1 LSGGASYGNPIYH
14 YANGVLTQ
22 LPGAGIRV
30 VGSWDPNNY
39 PSGVNAG
46 GFFVVNPQ
54 GQIYY
59 YSPGVGYLL
68 APGAAV
74 QVSPNNNGG
83 LFALGYDANA
93 NHAIYYYDLSQQ
105 NGWTQVTGLANSIS
119 ANGSNLYATNSTGF
133 IGVSGVISVGIFADA
148 SQPGTPMNRDQLG
161 ANSALYFNESA
172 TTSLATLLQ
181 GVGLGMIRWP
191 GGGVADNYH
200 WQTNIN
206 TEQTVNGQ
214 NLCTPNWNVNP
225 ATAFD
230 PFMLNMVKAG
240 GFDLNITVNYGSNL
254 ACTGGGDPNEAAAW
268 VNYANNVQHYGVKYW
283 TVGNEQYFNAL
294 NPFAIDLNSP
304 PHNASYYASQVANH
318 FYPLMKAQDPTIQ
331 VGVDIVAGT
340 LSGNN
345 IIPSWDQIVLANA
358 KYDFVEMHFYPEYGP
373 NDNDLTLLTTAPA
386 ALASYFA
393 TARSE
398 LSAAGH
404 ASTPIYLGEFD
415 ADSGG
420 GKQTL
425 SIVDALFTGMVLG
438 EVAKAG
444 FPMET
449 VFEGG
454 DDCPNTGNESSSIY
468 GWQNIGSFG
477 MYSSADTFQSCSSLG
492 PPLTPFPKA
501 RAYQLASQFVVAGE
515 KPLAV
520 TNTANLVRAY
530 GATQGS
536 GFAFMLFNLDQN
548 NATTQTVGVKNTSRT
563 SFTATTTT
571 YGKAQYD
578 QSQNGVWAGPV
589 SASLGT
595 VNNPFSI
602 TLPPWSMTVVQ
613 LK

>member
-1 LSGGASYGNPIYH
+1 VNGSWTQLGGA
-14 YANGVLTQ
+14 GVRI
-22 LPGAGIRV
+22 AA
-30 VGSWDPNNY
+30 SWDPGTY
-39 PSGVNAG
+39 PGGINPGGYYVANA
-46 GFFVVNPQ
+46 Q
-54 GQIYY
+54 GSIFYW
-59 YSPGVGYLL
+59 SPGVGYIQF
-68 APGAAV
+68 PGAAV
-74 QVSPNNNGG
+74 QLAPTNSGG
-83 LFALGYDANA
+83 LFALANDGA
-93 NHAIYYYDLSQQ
+93 TSHAIFYYDLT
-105 NGWTQVTGLANSIS
+105 GGPWTQKGGAANSIA
-119 ANGSNLYATNSTGF
+119 ANGNSVFATNAG
-133 IGVSGVISVGIFADA
+133 GGIFQSAITGSGLTPQAATIVADA
-148 SQPGTPMNRDQLG
+148 SQPGIPMTRDQLG
-161 ANSALYFNESA
+161 ANLALYFNESA
-172 TTSLATLLQ
+172 STPLAALLNGA
-181 GVGLGMIRWP
+181 GVGMIRWP
-191 GGGVADNYH
+191 GGDVADTYH

-206 TEQTVNGQ
+206 TENAVNGQ
-214 NLCTPNWNVNP
+214 TFCTPNYSVNS

-230 PFMLNMVKAG
+230 PFMLNMVKTS

-268 VNYANNVQHYGVKYW
+268 VNYANNLKGYGVKYW

-294 NPFAIDLNSP
+294 NLAAVDLNST
-304 PHNASYYASQVANH
+304 PHNAAFYASQVANQ

-340 LSGNN
+340 LTGNN

-373 NDNDLTLLTTAPA
+373 NDNDTTLLTTAPA

-444 FPMET
+444 IPMAT
-449 VFEGG
+449 VYEGVAN
-454 DDCPNTGNESSSIY
+454 CPNTGNVAASIY
-468 GWQNIGSFG
+468 GWQTIGSWG
-477 MYSSADTFQSCSSLG
+477 MYSSASAYQSCSSLG
-492 PPLTPFPKA
+492 PTLTPFPKA
-501 RAYQLASQFVVAGE
+501 RAFQVASQFVVAGE
-515 KPLAV
+515 RPLAI
-520 TNTANLVRAY
+520 TNTANLVQAY
-530 GATQGS
+530 GATHGS

-548 NATTQTVGVKNTSRT
+548 NSTTQTLNVKNTART
-563 SFTATTTT
+563 SFTGTTMT

-578 QSQNGVWAGPV
+578 QSQSGVWAGPV

-595 VNNPFSI
+595 VSNPFSI

-613 LK
+613 LQ